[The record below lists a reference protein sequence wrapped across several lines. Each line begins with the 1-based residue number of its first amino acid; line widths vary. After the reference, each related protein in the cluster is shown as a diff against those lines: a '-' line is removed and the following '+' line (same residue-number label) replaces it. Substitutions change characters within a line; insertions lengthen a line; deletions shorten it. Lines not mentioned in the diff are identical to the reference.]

1 MAEPVLVVRAGGR
14 WVGLP
19 LAQLEA
25 VIEPGELL
33 AVPSAEPAVT
43 GVATLRGTT
52 LPVVNLAALLT
63 DGAAVTRG
71 DVGIIISA
79 AGIRLCLE
87 VDEADVVLRGE
98 PLPMPRDAAVPWAH
112 SVIRHDGALLPLLDL
127 GALAARLTETGR
139 A

>member
-19 LAQLEA
+19 IAQLEA

-52 LPVVNLAALLT
+52 LPVVSLAALLD
-63 DGAAVTRG
+63 DGAAVARG
-71 DVGIIISA
+71 EVGIIISA

-98 PLPMPRDAAVPWAH
+98 PLPMPRDGAMPWAH